1 MNKHLLFLLMG
12 SILILGGCT
21 MTPEYTRPIAPVP
34 AGFPSGN
41 AYTESRATSGIPDP
55 PDLQW
60 REFFSDEKLKKII
73 ETALEN
79 NRDLRLAAL
88 NVERAR
94 AIFGIKRAELFPA
107 VNAAAGGNIQRVPA
121 DLSSDG
127 NAKTTERYDVN
138 LAIASWEIDF
148 FGRIRI
154 LKDRALE
161 EYLATEQARRSAQIL
176 LISEVANAYLTLAAD
191 REKLRL
197 TEKTFETQKT
207 AYDLIQRRYELGLA
221 TELDLARVQTQM
233 DTARGDIARFTQLT
247 AQDENALNLLI
258 GYPSLR
264 QSEFSPKALSDV
276 KPPEAVSA
284 GISSEV
290 LLRRPDILAAE
301 NLLKASN
308 ANIGAARAALFP
320 RISLTTSFG
329 TASSELSG
337 LFQSGSGAWSFVPQ
351 ILMPIFDARLW
362 SALDASKA
370 EKEIALVQYEKAIQ
384 TAFREVAD
392 TLAIQGTID
401 QQVSAQ
407 ESLAAASERTYRLS
421 DLRYTKGIDN
431 YLSVLDAQRSLNAA
445 RQGLIT
451 LRLIKLAN
459 QVRLYAALGGGGD

>member
-1 MNKHLLFLLMG
+1 M
-12 SILILGGCT
+12 
-21 MTPEYTRPIAPVP
+21 A
-34 AGFPSGN
+34 
-41 AYTESRATSGIPDP
+41 
-55 PDLQW
+55 
-60 REFFSDEKLKKII
+60 
-73 ETALEN
+73 
-79 NRDLRLAAL
+79 
-88 NVERAR
+88 
-94 AIFGIKRAELFPA
+94 
-107 VNAAAGGNIQRVPA
+107 
-121 DLSSDG
+121 
-127 NAKTTERYDVN
+127 
-138 LAIASWEIDF
+138 
-148 FGRIRI
+148 
-154 LKDRALE
+154 
-161 EYLATEQARRSAQIL
+161 
-176 LISEVANAYLTLAAD
+176 
-191 REKLRL
+191 
-197 TEKTFETQKT
+197 
-207 AYDLIQRRYELGLA
+207 
-221 TELDLARVQTQM
+221 
-233 DTARGDIARFTQLT
+233 
-247 AQDENALNLLI
+247 
-258 GYPSLR
+258 
-264 QSEFSPKALSDV
+264 DV

-320 RISLTTSFG
+320 RISLTTSVG

-392 TLAIQGTID
+392 TLAVQGTID
-401 QQVSAQ
+401 QQVSSQ

-421 DLRYTKGIDN
+421 DIRYTKGIDN

>member
-1 MNKHLLFLLMG
+1 MNKHLFFLLMG
-12 SILILGGCT
+12 SILILDGCT
-21 MTPEYTRPIAPVP
+21 MAPEYTRPTAPVP

-41 AYTESRATSGIPDP
+41 AYPESRGTTSIPDP

-79 NRDLRLAAL
+79 NRNLRLAAL

-94 AIFGIKRAELFPA
+94 AIYGIKRAELFPA
-107 VNAAAGGNIQRVPA
+107 VNAGAGGNLQRVPA

-191 REKLRL
+191 REKLML

-207 AYDLIQRRYELGLA
+207 AYDLIKRRYELGLA

-258 GYPSLR
+258 GYPSLTTKR
-264 QSEFSPKALSDV
+264 VLS
-276 KPPEAVSA
+276 
-284 GISSEV
+284 
-290 LLRRPDILAAE
+290 
-301 NLLKASN
+301 
-308 ANIGAARAALFP
+308 
-320 RISLTTSFG
+320 
-329 TASSELSG
+329 
-337 LFQSGSGAWSFVPQ
+337 
-351 ILMPIFDARLW
+351 
-362 SALDASKA
+362 
-370 EKEIALVQYEKAIQ
+370 
-384 TAFREVAD
+384 
-392 TLAIQGTID
+392 
-401 QQVSAQ
+401 
-407 ESLAAASERTYRLS
+407 
-421 DLRYTKGIDN
+421 KGI
-431 YLSVLDAQRSLNAA
+431 
-445 RQGLIT
+445 G
-451 LRLIKLAN
+451 
-459 QVRLYAALGGGGD
+459 